1 MVTVADG
8 NGGIGGETGKFNT
21 RDLMLSDRSC

>member
-8 NGGIGGETGKFNT
+8 NGGIGGETGKFNA
-21 RDLMLSDRSC
+21 RDLMLSGRSC